1 MYTLNKKMFRKL
13 YSSFKDNN
21 LKIKKCNPII
31 TKTVVINVVKQV
43 NALTK
48 YQIPL
53 MGIELFV

>member
-13 YSSFKDNN
+13 YSSFKDNY
-21 LKIKKCNPII
+21 LKIKKCNPTI
-31 TKTVVINVVKQV
+31 TKIIIIKVVKQV
-43 NALTK
+43 KVLTK

>member
-13 YSSFKDNN
+13 YSSFKDNY

-31 TKTVVINVVKQV
+31 TKTIVIKVVKQV
-43 NALTK
+43 KVLTK

>member
-1 MYTLNKKMFRKL
+1 MFRKL
-13 YSSFKDNN
+13 YSSFKDNY

-31 TKTVVINVVKQV
+31 TKTIVIKVVKQV
-43 NALTK
+43 KVLTK